1 MDATLDTGCGFWE
14 HLYSLREVK
23 DLLDCSKTLEQDG
36 IYKSLRL
43 PIILG
48 IDYVEH
54 GVSGYNSAE

>member
-1 MDATLDTGCGFWE
+1 M
-14 HLYSLREVK
+14 YSLSEVEG
-23 DLLDCSKTLEQDG
+23 LLDCSKTLEQDG